1 MKQNS
6 ELTQESGQWLIS
18 KTLQW
23 VTFVYF
29 LCALPLIRPCGLS
42 VFECSDSPLE
52 QQKKS
57 GHSSAS
63 SSHPTAAAATKDM
76 AGNVGRKAEM
86 WRWIKVKAAGQ
97 ERCSIHAQCSRNAPP
112 SSASREWMAHF
123 ITTCCVQSDS
133 SSGPLCHRQPLFTG
147 CRGACKTALPGR
159 VKAGGAG
166 GGAA

>member
-6 ELTQESGQWLIS
+6 ELTLESGQWLIS

-29 LCALPLIRPCGLS
+29 LCALPLICPCGLS

-63 SSHPTAAAATKDM
+63 SSHPTAAAATKDV
-76 AGNVGRKAEM
+76 AGNGGRKAQI

-97 ERCSIHAQCSRNAPP
+97 GRRSIHAQCSRNAPP
-112 SSASREWMAHF
+112 LLGEPRMN
-123 ITTCCVQSDS
+123 
-133 SSGPLCHRQPLFTG
+133 GPLYYNVLCAVRQQL
-147 CRGACKTALPGR
+147 RASLPPSAFIHGMQ
-159 VKAGGAG
+159 GGL
-166 GGAA
+166 